1 MAPNLAPRRTWVKIY
16 MCSDLVGMA
25 GFEPATSCSQS
36 RRANQAAPHPADR
49 SVAYRPTGYRLSVA
63 TAPSDGAYLRDVY
76 LAVGPSPAVAVL
88 RSCALAGTLS
98 VLSWR
103 GSGPHAGR
111 AGVAQWQSPSLPSWS

>member
-1 MAPNLAPRRTWVKIY
+1 MAPNLAPRLGLTKIN

-25 GFEPATSCSQS
+25 GFEPAASCSQS

-76 LAVGPSPAVAVL
+76 LPVGPSPAVAVL

-103 GSGPHAGR
+103 DLVPTPDAR
-111 AGVAQWQSPSLPSWS
+111 A

>member
-1 MAPNLAPRRTWVKIY
+1 MAPNLAPRRAWVKIDV
-16 MCSDLVGMA
+16 CSDLVGMA
-25 GFEPATSCSQS
+25 GFEPAASCSQS

-103 GSGPHAGR
+103 GSGPPPGR
-111 AGVAQWQSPSLPSWS
+111 AGGRPLPGPSLPTWS

>member
-1 MAPNLAPRRTWVKIY
+1 MAPNLAPRLGLTKIN

-25 GFEPATSCSQS
+25 GFEPAASCSQS

-76 LAVGPSPAVAVL
+76 LPVGPSPAVAVL
-88 RSCALAGTLS
+88 RPGAPVGYPGGAHPAGAL
-98 VLSWR
+98 
-103 GSGPHAGR
+103 
-111 AGVAQWQSPSLPSWS
+111 SPRPP